1 MKRDGHTYVPRYV
14 VLRLIPARVRGT
26 AAPRLG
32 CREAVLDPRAVAVA
46 AIANLHLCAPRR
58 LQEAGHDTID
68 TKSTTPDIHMIPM
81 RTRVAGVEIA
91 MGEAIMSTALVGYL
105 AASLVFATFCTKRM
119 VPLRALA
126 IISNIAFITY
136 GWLGGLWPI
145 LILHAAMLPLNI
157 HRLRQEVSL
166 ERPGDTGG
174 APAGAGREV
183 VA

>member
-1 MKRDGHTYVPRYV
+1 
-14 VLRLIPARVRGT
+14 
-26 AAPRLG
+26 
-32 CREAVLDPRAVAVA
+32 
-46 AIANLHLCAPRR
+46 
-58 LQEAGHDTID
+58 
-68 TKSTTPDIHMIPM
+68 
-81 RTRVAGVEIA
+81 
-91 MGEAIMSTALVGYL
+91 MSTALVGYL